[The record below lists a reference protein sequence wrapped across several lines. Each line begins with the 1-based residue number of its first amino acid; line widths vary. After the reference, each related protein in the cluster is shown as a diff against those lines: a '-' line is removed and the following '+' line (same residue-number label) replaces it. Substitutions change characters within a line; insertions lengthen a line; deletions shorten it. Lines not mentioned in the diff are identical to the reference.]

1 MENTHET
8 SLDFRAGVRRS
19 RCEHAG
25 AGAGSVGFGLGMGPR
40 RLQLSLR
47 LSRQLRVRLSLL
59 LQRILWA
66 LLRRLLS
73 AVLGVSRGATR
84 SLSPVVIVHKLMIP
98 HRALRQLNK
107 AATYSSE
114 LFAQAVHFI
123 TSGRDRA
130 QLHSVPLSDTRDERS
145 TL

>member
-1 MENTHET
+1 MEDSDET
-8 SLDFRAGVRRS
+8 GLDCRAAMRRS

-25 AGAGSVGFGLGMGPR
+25 AGAGSVGFGLGMGSR

-98 HRALRQLNK
+98 HRALRQLNQ
-107 AATYSSE
+107 AATYSAAM
-114 LFAQAVHFI
+114 FAQALHFI
-123 TSGRDRA
+123 T
-130 QLHSVPLSDTRDERS
+130 
-145 TL
+145 